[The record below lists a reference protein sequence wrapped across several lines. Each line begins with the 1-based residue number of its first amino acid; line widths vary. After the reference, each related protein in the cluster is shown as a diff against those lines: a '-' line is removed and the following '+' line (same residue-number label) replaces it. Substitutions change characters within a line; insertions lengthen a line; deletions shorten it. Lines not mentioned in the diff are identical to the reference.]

1 MEDEMDQPSSESE
14 IEDDIN
20 DISDKEMKE
29 KLLQVVGDG
38 SDSESEEEEV
48 S

>member
-29 KLLQVVGDG
+29 KLL
-38 SDSESEEEEV
+38 
-48 S
+48 

>member
-29 KLLQVVGDG
+29 KLLQFVGDG